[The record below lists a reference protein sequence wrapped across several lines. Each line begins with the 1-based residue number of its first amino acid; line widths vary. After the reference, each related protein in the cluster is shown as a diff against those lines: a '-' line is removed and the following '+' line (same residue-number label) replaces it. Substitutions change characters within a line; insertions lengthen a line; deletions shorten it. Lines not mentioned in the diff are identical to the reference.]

1 MELIFYLQ
9 CLPTERRVRSDEVGY
24 KGAAELGCTKCMS
37 PDAFGSGLLISNYV
51 VRS

>member
-9 CLPTERRVRSDEVGY
+9 CLLTERRVRFDKVGY
-24 KGAAELGCTKCMS
+24 EGAAELGCTECMS
-37 PDAFGSGLLISNYV
+37 PDAFGFGLLISNYV